1 MTDLKRFATLLGF
14 AFAAAWIGFGFGDA
28 ILCLLAAG
36 AFYAVASYLE
46 GDVNLAELGDR
57 FGGGRGGESQAPAQ
71 TQRRRST
78 ARVS

>member
-28 ILCLLAAG
+28 VLCLLGAG

-46 GDVNLAELGDR
+46 GDVDLADLGDR
-57 FGGGRGGESQAPAQ
+57 LSAGSGRESQAPAQ

>member
-1 MTDLKRFATLLGF
+1 MTTSKRFATLLGF

-28 ILCLLAAG
+28 ILCLLSAG

-46 GDVNLAELGDR
+46 GDVDLAELQDR
-57 FGGGRGGESQAPAQ
+57 FGRGSESQAPAQ
-71 TQRRRST
+71 TQRRRSR

>member
-1 MTDLKRFATLLGF
+1 MTTSKRFATWLGF

-46 GDVNLAELGDR
+46 GDVDLAELQDR
-57 FGGGRGGESQAPAQ
+57 FGGGGDSQAPAQ
-71 TQRRRST
+71 TRRRRST

>member
-28 ILCLLAAG
+28 VLCLLGAG

-46 GDVNLAELGDR
+46 GDVDLADLGDR
-57 FGGGRGGESQAPAQ
+57 LGGGSRDSQAPAQ